1 MGREV
6 RRVTAT
12 WEHPKDENGN
22 YKPLLGMS
30 FTEQLKNWEEGRE
43 QWEKG
48 FRESW
53 DDENPWKPKEKDEL
67 EMTFEEWSGS
77 EPLIEDYMPDW
88 KEEEKTHIQM
98 YEDTSE
104 GTPISPVFD
113 NAEDLARWLADN
125 NASSFGSST
134 ATYEQWLHT
143 INLGFAPS
151 MIMDN
156 SPNVTRLYAVPK
168 NLHQY

>member
-12 WEHPKDENGN
+12 WEHPKNDNGN

-48 FRESW
+48 FRKSW
-53 DDENPWKPKEKDEL
+53 DDENPWKPKEADEL
-67 EMTFEEWSGS
+67 EMSYEEWTG
-77 EPLIEDYMPDW
+77 EKPIIDYYMPEW
-88 KEEEKTHIQM
+88 KESELTHIQM

-134 ATYEQWLHT
+134 ATYEQWLST
-143 INLGFAPS
+143 INRGWAPS

-156 SPNVTRLYAVPK
+156 NGLRSGVEVL
-168 NLHQY
+168 

>member
-12 WEHPKDENGN
+12 WEHPKNDNGN

-48 FRESW
+48 FRESL
-53 DDENPWKPKEKDEL
+53 DDENPWKPKEADEL
-67 EMTFEEWSGS
+67 EMSYEEWNG
-77 EPLIEDYMPDW
+77 EKPIIDYYMPEW
-88 KEEEKTHIQM
+88 KESELTHIQM

-125 NASSFGSST
+125 NASSFVSST
-134 ATYEQWLHT
+134 ATYEQWLST
-143 INLGFAPS
+143 INRGWAPS

-156 SPNVTRLYAVPK
+156 NGLRSGVEAL
-168 NLHQY
+168 

>member
-12 WEHPKDENGN
+12 WEHPK
-22 YKPLLGMS
+22 
-30 FTEQLKNWEEGRE
+30 KNDGRYQPMFETYYGDALNEWLSDHNKWEDGTHP
-43 QWEKG
+43 
-48 FRESW
+48 
-53 DDENPWKPKEKDEL
+53 DLIENPK
-67 EMTFEEWSGS
+67 
-77 EPLIEDYMPDW
+77 Y
-88 KEEEKTHIQM
+88 KEEYPFYALYGGNPPDVEYYQSKKYSEEELTHIQM

-134 ATYEQWLHT
+134 ATYEQWLST
-143 INLGFAPS
+143 INRGWSPS

-156 SPNVTRLYAVPK
+156 NGLRSGVEALS
-168 NLHQY
+168 